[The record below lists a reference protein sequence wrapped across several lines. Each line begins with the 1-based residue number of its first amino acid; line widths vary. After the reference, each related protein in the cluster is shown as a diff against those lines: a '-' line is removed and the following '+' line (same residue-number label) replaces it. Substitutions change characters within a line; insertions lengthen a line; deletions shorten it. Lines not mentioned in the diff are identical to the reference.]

1 MNRKNIITIIIAV
14 LIMAF
19 GLIIG
24 TLSRYN
30 ILEKF
35 FSVLLV
41 AVILA
46 VICDIYLLFKDKRY
60 FGKAKWIVKT
70 SNNTLLLTISLY
82 CILIPN
88 LSNNSKDSL
97 HTMLIL
103 IIFVSGLIPF
113 FHSISKDGINEKG
126 IFHWGTLYTWDKIQ
140 SYSFTDNF
148 LVIAL
153 NFSTN
158 KIKLIVKKEDKE
170 NIKLL
175 LKEHINR

>member
-24 TLSRYN
+24 SLSRYN
-30 ILEKF
+30 ILEKI

-41 AVILA
+41 TTILA
-46 VICDIYLLFKDKRY
+46 LIYDTYFLFKDKRY
-60 FGKAKWIVKT
+60 FGKAKWIVKST
-70 SNNTLLLTISLY
+70 NNTLLLTINLY
-82 CILIPN
+82 CILIPA
-88 LSNNSKDSL
+88 LSIDSKDSL
-97 HTMLIL
+97 HTMLIS

-113 FHSISKDGINEKG
+113 FHSILKDGINEKG
-126 IFHWGTLYTWDKIQ
+126 IFHWGILYTWDKIQ

-153 NFSTN
+153 NSATN

-175 LKEHINR
+175 LKEHIKR

>member
-24 TLSRYN
+24 SLSRYN
-30 ILEKF
+30 ILEKI

-41 AVILA
+41 TAILA
-46 VICDIYLLFKDKRY
+46 LIYDTYFLFKDKRY
-60 FGKAKWIVKT
+60 FGKAKWIVKST
-70 SNNTLLLTISLY
+70 NNPLLLTISLY

-97 HTMLIL
+97 HTMLIS

-113 FHSISKDGINEKG
+113 LHSILKDGINEKG

-140 SYSFTDNF
+140 NYSFTDNF

-153 NFSTN
+153 NSATN

-175 LKEHINR
+175 LKEHIKR